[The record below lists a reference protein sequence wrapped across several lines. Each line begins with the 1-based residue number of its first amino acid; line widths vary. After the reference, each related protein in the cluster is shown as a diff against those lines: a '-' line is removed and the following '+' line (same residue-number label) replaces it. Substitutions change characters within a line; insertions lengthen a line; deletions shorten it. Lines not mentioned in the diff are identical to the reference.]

1 MYSGEGVEE
10 NVSGGEMNGFAWK
23 KEDAIRCVGKKIRR
37 TFASIA
43 NVRLHGTITL
53 VCVYCERTFAGVI
66 TSVRWFSNVRLRVL

>member
-37 TFASIA
+37 TFA
-43 NVRLHGTITL
+43 
-53 VCVYCERTFAGVI
+53 GVI
-66 TSVRWFSNVRLRVL
+66 TSVR